1 MKLVFESRVCRD
13 VFMLSVMWYGEVGV
27 EGLKEFGRQ
36 LAVLEG
42 EKVRSVPVVT
52 AVESNKTALR

>member
-1 MKLVFESRVCRD
+1 MCRD